1 MSSAENPNIHR
12 YLDDAFADV
21 SMNAELR
28 DLKEEIRSNL
38 AERVA
43 ELTGQGATPADAA
56 ARAIDE
62 FGDLGE
68 VISSVQS
75 GQGAEPLSK
84 AATQAQAFAVN
95 KVTPRPGFVIGTV
108 ILALV
113 AVASL
118 LWFILILAG
127 SNPGAGDAG
136 TGPAAAVLAGF
147 AATLS
152 IGAITAWSL
161 RQETSQD
168 HPVPLRRALGYGA
181 GAAAAVAGLF
191 LMSLVVLAGMGLLFA
206 GAFVLLGAVVIFIK
220 LGLSQSNRKKAWARE
235 VQRDYQ
241 GMDRFSQ
248 DPVAAAR
255 FGIYT
260 AVIWLV
266 ALALFVWL
274 SFTAGFAYSWLAL
287 LAGLVVF
294 MLVLA
299 RMLFPSGEGSLHK
312 SKEK

>member
-12 YLDDAFADV
+12 YLDVAFAGV
-21 SMNAELR
+21 AMNAELQ

-43 ELTGQGATPADAA
+43 ELTGQGATPVDAA

-62 FGDLGE
+62 FGELGE
-68 VISSVQS
+68 VIASVQS
-75 GQGAEPLSK
+75 GQPAGPSSV
-84 AATQAQAFAVN
+84 AANQAQAFVAN
-95 KVTPRPGFVIGTV
+95 RITPRPGFVIGTV
-108 ILALV
+108 LLSLV

-118 LWFILILAG
+118 LWFVLILG
-127 SNPGAGDAG
+127 TSDSG
-136 TGPAAAVLAGF
+136 TGSAAAVLAGF

-161 RQETSQD
+161 RQETSQNY
-168 HPVPLRRALGYGA
+168 PVPLRRALGYGA

-191 LMSLVVLAGMGLLFA
+191 LMSLVILAGMGLLFA
-206 GAFVLLGAVVIFIK
+206 GAFVLLGSVVIFIK

-260 AVIWLV
+260 AVIWLA

-294 MLVLA
+294 LLVLA
-299 RMLFPSGEGSLHK
+299 RMLFPSGTSRRSSNDSEEKGS
-312 SKEK
+312 